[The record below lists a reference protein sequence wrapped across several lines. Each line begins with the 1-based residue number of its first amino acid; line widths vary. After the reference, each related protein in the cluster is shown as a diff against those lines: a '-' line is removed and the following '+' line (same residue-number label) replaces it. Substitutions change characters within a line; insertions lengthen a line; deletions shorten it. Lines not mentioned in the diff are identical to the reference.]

1 MGEKSARYLQIALNE
16 MGIEIRWNERN
27 QRGEYKGK
35 GDWEQRDSLALASLR
50 ETLAEKY
57 YIFTG
62 RGEQPYRLTMA
73 QMGEFSAALMHKN
86 RVDPFLEW
94 LETLPEWDQKPRL
107 NGLLVSFFG
116 ADDTVLNH
124 WASRYFFI
132 GAIQR
137 AKEPGCK
144 LDEFPILIGD
154 QGIGKSAF
162 LRNLFPKDRWDWFN
176 DQISV
181 SAPAKERV
189 ESLQG
194 RVIVEFGEMQGY
206 TSKHLEDMKAFLTR
220 QDDGGVRLAYRMD
233 PQTHLR
239 RCIFV
244 GTSNDPECLPN
255 DWTGLR
261 RFVPVHLERGV
272 DVEKELGK
280 VRDQLWAEGMRY
292 WNDGIRA
299 NLPRDMIHAQTVV
312 AEQSRRR
319 DDLYEDM
326 VDRITVEEG
335 TITELCEFESPTH
348 SELKRF
354 SFALRA
360 GGWRPERVTENG
372 KQIRIWRVT

>member
-62 RGEQPYRLTMA
+62 RGEQPYRLTMT

-94 LETLPEWDQKPRL
+94 LEALPEWDQKPRL

-116 ADDTVLNH
+116 ADDTTLNQ

-137 AKEPGCK
+137 AKDPGCK

-162 LRNLFPKDRWDWFN
+162 LRNLFPKDKWDWFN

-272 DVEKELGK
+272 DVEKELDK
-280 VRDQLWAEGMRY
+280 VRDQLWAEALHMY
-292 WNDGIRA
+292 TLDWRA
-299 NLPRDMIHAQTVV
+299 NLPRDLIHAQKAA
-312 AEQSRRR
+312 AERSRRR

-326 VDRITVEEG
+326 VDQITVEEG
-335 TITELCEFESPTH
+335 TITELCEFEDPTH

-360 GGWRPERVTENG
+360 AGWRPERVTEDG